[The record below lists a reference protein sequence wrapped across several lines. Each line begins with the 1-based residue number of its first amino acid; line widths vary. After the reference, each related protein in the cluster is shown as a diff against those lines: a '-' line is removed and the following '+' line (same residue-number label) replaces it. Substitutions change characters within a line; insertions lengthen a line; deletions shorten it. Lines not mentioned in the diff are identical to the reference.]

1 MSPAAISAAS
11 MTNVPDPHMGST
23 TGSLPSNPH
32 WRRNSDAMVSRIG
45 ALATACLW
53 PRLCNSSPEVSTPMV
68 QTLFSMRALTQ
79 TSASG
84 EAIAPSSSAIARS
97 IRCAAA
103 PE

>member
-1 MSPAAISAAS
+1 
-11 MTNVPDPHMGST
+11 MTKVPDPHIGST

-32 WRRNSDAMVSRIG
+32 WRRNSDAMVSRMG

-53 PRLCNSSPEVSTPMV
+53 PRLCSSSPDVSTPMLH
-68 QTLFSMRALTQ
+68 TSFSMRALTH

-84 EAIAPSSSAIARS
+84 EAVAPNSSAMARS
-97 IRCAAA
+97 MRCAAA